1 MKKKN
6 KILIVRTDR
15 IGDVVLTLPLAKII
29 KGHYTDSEVHFLV
42 RDYTKPLVELN
53 KFIDKVYTIDELS
66 FLQILKLLSREEYTT
81 IIHVYPVSKLVLASF
96 FAGIKSRIGTGYRL
110 YSFLLNKKIF
120 EHRKTGSRH
129 ELEYNVQLLKEIG
142 IDFNPGVNNVDFSI
156 QPRLEDVKTIDKIL
170 SKKGINNNLP
180 IIIIHPGSGGS
191 AIDLPLERF
200 IELITKLA
208 QSLKFNIILTG
219 SKSEKDICEKLVVD
233 KRVLNL
239 SGSLTLTE
247 LIALINRA
255 EMLVANSTGPIHLAA
270 ALKKQV
276 IGFYPKFNECSPKRW
291 GPYTDKKSI
300 FQPEMGCINCS
311 REQCERLNCMNSIDI
326 NNVFKTILNTLNL
339 EN

>member
-1 MKKKN
+1 MGKKN

-15 IGDVVLTLPLAKII
+15 IGDVVLTLPLANII
-29 KGHYTDSEVHFLV
+29 KSRYVDSEVHFLV
-42 RDYTKPLVELN
+42 KNYTKPLVELN
-53 KFIDKVYTIDELS
+53 KLIDKVYTIDELS
-66 FLQILKLLSREEYTT
+66 FLQILKLLRREKYTS
-81 IIHVYPVSKLVLASF
+81 IIHVYPVSKLVFAAF
-96 FAGIKSRIGTGYRL
+96 FAGIKNRIGTGYRL

-129 ELEYNVQLLKEIG
+129 ELEYNVQLLKEID
-142 IDFNPGVNNVDFSI
+142 INFNPDINNVDFSI

-170 SKKGINNNLP
+170 SEKGIKYNLP

-200 IELITKLA
+200 VELSTKLA
-208 QSLKFNIILTG
+208 QSLKFNVIITG

-233 KRVLNL
+233 KSIINL

-247 LIALINRA
+247 LVALINRA

-291 GPYTDKKSI
+291 GPYTNKKSI
-300 FQPEMGCINCS
+300 FQPEIGCNNCS

-326 NNVFKTILNTLNL
+326 NKVFNTILNIMNT